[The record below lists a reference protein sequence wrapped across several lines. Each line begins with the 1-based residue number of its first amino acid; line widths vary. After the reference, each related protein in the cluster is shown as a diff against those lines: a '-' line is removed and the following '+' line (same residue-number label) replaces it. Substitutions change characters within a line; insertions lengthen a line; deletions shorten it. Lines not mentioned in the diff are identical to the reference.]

1 MRQEAEAFDL
11 KAALREELAAA
22 QTALAT
28 LDGAPAVHRCRVAVK
43 RARTLARIGAEGAPG
58 LAEVFNDAARTLMAE
73 LSGARDLAAL
83 AITARTQ
90 ARKGSGASATA
101 LKRAA
106 ALLTDLADAAGLPAK
121 ETTEKRLGELV
132 ALAEVWPEPTARQ
145 LKASL
150 VTILKRARRAA
161 KRARGKRKP
170 ELRHK
175 WRKREKDRHYAALL
189 TAEAWPSKYKRRRG
203 RSQKLTRALG
213 GERELL
219 LLMAKIEQNPDLA
232 GGSKQAAQALRFLND
247 AHRLRARKADRLGRL
262 LHRGRH

>member
-58 LAEVFNDAARTLMAE
+58 LAEVFNSAARALMAD
-73 LSGARDLAAL
+73 LSAARDLSAL
-83 AITARTQ
+83 ASTARAQ
-90 ARKGSGASATA
+90 ARKLNGAASGA

-106 ALLTDLADAAGLPAK
+106 AVLNDLADAAGLPAK
-121 ETTEKRLGELV
+121 DVTQQRLRELIE
-132 ALAEVWPEPTARQ
+132 LAEVWPAPTERQ
-145 LKASL
+145 VKAGL

-161 KRARGKRKP
+161 KRARGKGKP

-189 TAEAWPSKYKRRRG
+189 AGQAWPPKYKRRRG
-203 RSQKLTRALG
+203 RAQKLTRALG

-219 LLMAKIEQNPDLA
+219 LLMAKIEQTPDLA
-232 GGSKQAAQALRFLND
+232 GGSKQAAQALRALSD
-247 AHRLRARKADRLGRL
+247 AHRLRARKADRLGKL